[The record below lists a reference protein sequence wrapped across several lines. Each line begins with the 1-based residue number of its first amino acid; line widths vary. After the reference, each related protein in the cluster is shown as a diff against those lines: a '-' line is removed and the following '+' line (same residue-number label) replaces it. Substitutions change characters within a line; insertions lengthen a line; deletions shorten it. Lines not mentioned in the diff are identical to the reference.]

1 VRTKVDS
8 LKPTAGAR
16 KSGIWAAAIALLASS
31 SFCVLVAGPLALYPG
46 ATLDQDFE
54 RHHLRLPKMD
64 TKQYFTS
71 DSFDS
76 VVAYYEKLTPASPQ
90 NAIDT
95 KTRRRLSFREKG
107 DEKNVSTVEWSN
119 EAGEDKSKTFI
130 IVNTAK

>member
-1 VRTKVDS
+1 VRTNVNN
-8 LKPTAGAR
+8 PRRATGTR
-16 KSGIWAAAIALLASS
+16 VVRAAAIALLTAS
-31 SFCVLVAGPLALYPG
+31 SFCVLVAGPLAVYPG
-46 ATLDQDFE
+46 AQLDRDFE
-54 RHHLRLPKMD
+54 RDHLRLPKID

-76 VVAYYEKLTPASPQ
+76 VVAYYKKLTPASPQ

-119 EAGEDKSKTFI
+119 EAGEDKTKTFI